1 MQIMQFIPDDA
12 RRAKVLALAARRH
25 LPAHTDGAL
34 VCFDVPHDQ
43 DPELVSRVL
52 LKAGLRVEAQVRWHA
67 W

>member
-1 MQIMQFIPDDA
+1 MRIMQFIPDDA

-25 LPAHTDGAL
+25 VPAQTDGAL
-34 VCFDVPHDQ
+34 VCFDVPRDQ

-52 LKAGLRVEAQVRWHA
+52 MNAGLMVEAQVRWHA